1 LHPIAFRAV
10 LCLLA
15 ATVII
20 WCLSWLLD
28 FSLSSAL
35 KITIQ
40 PLPSKAASSASPALS
55 AAASAAASPSTKRH
69 HKKIKVG
76 DRVPI
81 VDFGLHHQKD
91 AAVLAISLGSTEND
105 YRIALDKESHH
116 NKEVTVTVPHSQKFP
131 ILMPT

>member
-1 LHPIAFRAV
+1 
-10 LCLLA
+10 
-15 ATVII
+15 
-20 WCLSWLLD
+20 LSWLLD

-40 PLPSKAASSASPALS
+40 PLPSKAASSANP
-55 AAASAAASPSTKRH
+55 AASAAASPSTKRH
-69 HKKIKVG
+69 HKKFKVG

-91 AAVLAISLGSTEND
+91 GAVLAISLGSTEND

>member
-1 LHPIAFRAV
+1 
-10 LCLLA
+10 
-15 ATVII
+15 
-20 WCLSWLLD
+20 LSWLLD

-40 PLPSKAASSASPALS
+40 PLPSKAASSAS
-55 AAASAAASPSTKRH
+55 AAASPSTKRH
-69 HKKIKVG
+69 HKKFKVG

-91 AAVLAISLGSTEND
+91 GAVLAISLGSTEND